1 MRLFDTSTLVAAHLT
16 GHPAYEWA
24 SEQIEQGDV
33 ALCGHSLAE
42 LYAVLTSHPHYRIPP
57 AQAQFVLEA
66 IEQNWQVFSLT
77 SSDYL
82 AATDRCRRLGL
93 TGGAIY
99 DTLIAQAALGMNAS
113 ALVTLNPKHFLR
125 LGEDV
130 ARLVIT
136 RPT

>member
-42 LYAVLTSHPHYRIPP
+42 LYAVLTSHPHYRVPP

-66 IEQNWQVFSLT
+66 IEQNWGCF
-77 SSDYL
+77 
-82 AATDRCRRLGL
+82 
-93 TGGAIY
+93 
-99 DTLIAQAALGMNAS
+99 
-113 ALVTLNPKHFLR
+113 P
-125 LGEDV
+125 
-130 ARLVIT
+130 
-136 RPT
+136 